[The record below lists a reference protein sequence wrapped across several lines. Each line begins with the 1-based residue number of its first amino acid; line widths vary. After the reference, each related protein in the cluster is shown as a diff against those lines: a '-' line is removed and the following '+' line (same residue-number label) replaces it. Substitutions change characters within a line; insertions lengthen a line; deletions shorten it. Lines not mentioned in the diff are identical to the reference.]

1 MTPQATAGNDV
12 TPADPVRLGPVTA
25 KNRLFL
31 PPHGTNYSEEVGSAR
46 LAEYYRARAAGG
58 VGLIIH
64 EAVPVHPSGA
74 RLTGKVHGWRP
85 ESVEGFARVAD
96 AVREHDTR
104 VFVQLYHV
112 GRQMTPGKGMRSA
125 WGPSARPCPE
135 TRSPVH
141 PMTVEDIDE
150 VVAAFAASA
159 KHVSDGGLDGVEVH
173 MANGYLLTAF
183 MSPFSNFRTDAY
195 GGGFENRMRLPLRVF
210 EAVAAVLPDDRA
222 LGTRIAAEEM
232 INGGLTVEDTCEILD
247 YLRARVRLDYVS
259 LSLGNYAA
267 HENVVPDHSF
277 PPVFNARRA
286 EVVRASIAPVPLLL
300 AGRVR
305 DAGDVVRTLASGAA
319 DMVGAVRPQ
328 IADPAW
334 ARGVLGRL
342 EGRRMRPCVYCN
354 QDCRTNLG
362 KGLPIACSVNPE
374 VGSPEVGSNPPPDPV
389 PVEITRPLVVI
400 GGGPAGLTAAIEG
413 RRAGRPVTL
422 FEEQPELGG
431 QLRAAVGARARREL
445 GDYLGFLLDE
455 VKNSG
460 AEVRLGTRA
469 RRADLPTGADVVVAT
484 GGVQRVP
491 DWAARARERGIAV
504 HAGWD
509 VLRNAAHDCA
519 GAVVVVDDGED
530 GWAMAS
536 LVDELVERGASVTL
550 VTEGHYAGHLLPP
563 LSVRPFH
570 ARLEKAGARVVPSR
584 SVHSVGPGRV
594 RLVSTVSEAPAEELA
609 FDTLIFSGCHEPDQR
624 DLGEWSG
631 HVGGQVHVVGD
642 AYAARGLGAAGRE
655 ALEAVRATTAAH

>member
-1 MTPQATAGNDV
+1 MTPQTTAGNDV
-12 TPADPVRLGPVTA
+12 TPGDPVRLGPVTA
-25 KNRLFL
+25 KNRIFL
-31 PPHGTNYSEEVGSAR
+31 PPHGTNYSEVVGSAR

-58 VGLIIH
+58 VGLIVH

-74 RLTGKVHGWRP
+74 RLSGKVHGWRP

-125 WGPSARPCPE
+125 WGPSARQCPE

-141 PMTVEDIDE
+141 PMTVDDIDE
-150 VVAAFAASA
+150 VVEAFATSS
-159 KHVSDGGLDGVEVH
+159 KHVSDGGLDGVEIH

-183 MSPFSNFRTDAY
+183 MSAFSNFRTDAY
-195 GGGFENRMRLPLRVF
+195 GGSFENRMRLPLRVF

-247 YLRARVRLDYVS
+247 YLRARVRIDYVS

-286 EVVRASIAPVPLLL
+286 DVVRASIAPVPLLL

-305 DAGDVVRTLASGAA
+305 DAADAVRTLTSGAA

-334 ARGVLGRL
+334 ARGVLGRHG
-342 EGRRMRPCVYCN
+342 GRRVRPCVYCN

-374 VGSPEVGSNPPPDPV
+374 VGSTRPPDPV
-389 PVEITRPLVVI
+389 AVEVTRPLVVI
-400 GGGPAGLTAAIEG
+400 GGGPAGMTAAIEA
-413 RRAGRPVTL
+413 RRAGRTVTL
-422 FEEQPELGG
+422 FEEQVELGG
-431 QLRAAVGARARREL
+431 QLRAAVGARARGEL

-469 RRADLPTGADVVVAT
+469 RRADLPVGADVVVAT

-491 DWAARARERGIAV
+491 DWAAAARERGIAV

-509 VLRNAAHDCA
+509 VLGDTAHDCA

-550 VTEGHYAGHLLPP
+550 VTEAYHAGHLLPP

-584 SVHSVGPGRV
+584 SVLLVEPGRV

-609 FDTLIFSGCHEPDQR
+609 FDTLIFSGGHEPDPR
-624 DLGEWSG
+624 DLGEWSRPS
-631 HVGGQVHVVGD
+631 GGSVHVVGD
-642 AYAARGLGAAGRE
+642 AYAARGLGTAGRE
-655 ALEAVRATTAAH
+655 ALEAVRATTAGH